1 MRAVFALAAAL
12 AIAVASPAWAEGLDI
27 PEGGYVVSDD
37 VSLLPEAVRQKR
49 ESLIAIAGTGDISA
63 LTPILET
70 DRTTVSFGE
79 PEDRTAHLVAESM
92 DGEGIETLAIL
103 ADILAAPYAAMDG
116 GDGDP
121 IYVWPYLAAFESLA
135 DLSPD
140 QLVDAYRIMAYA
152 EFEEMKGLDA
162 WYFWRVYVGPDGTLQ
177 AFVAGD

>member
-1 MRAVFALAAAL
+1 MRALSIVAALALAAPAPAL
-12 AIAVASPAWAEGLDI
+12 AQSLDI
-27 PEGGYVVSDD
+27 PEGGYIVSDD
-37 VSLLPEAVRQKR
+37 VSLLPDAVQQKR
-49 ESLIAIAGTGDISA
+49 EELLAIAGTGDISA

-79 PEDRTAHLVAESM
+79 PEGRTAHLVAESM

-121 IYVWPYLAAFESLA
+121 IYVWPYLAAFESLS

-152 EFEEMKGLDA
+152 EFEEMKALDA
-162 WYFWRVYVGPDGTLQ
+162 WYFWRVYIGPDGTLQ